1 MFFNTRE
8 KIVDLT
14 RKVLMTTAIPMIIIS
29 LALVFY
35 SIGVWSERFAGRLK
49 AWHLVFFWLGL
60 ICDTWGTGLML
71 EMAGGL
77 TYDLHGL
84 TGLLA
89 IVLMF
94 IHAIWATIVLLRK
107 NEKLIVSFHKFSVVV
122 WVIWLI
128 PYFSPMVFRLG

>member
-1 MFFNTRE
+1 
-8 KIVDLT
+8 
-14 RKVLMTTAIPMIIIS
+14 MI
-29 LALVFY
+29 
-35 SIGVWSERFAGRLK
+35 
-49 AWHLVFFWLGL
+49 
-60 ICDTWGTGLML
+60 

-94 IHAIWATIVLLRK
+94 IHAVWATIVLIRR
-107 NEKLIVSFHKFSVVV
+107 NEKLIVSFHKFSVAV

-128 PYFSPMVFRLG
+128 PYFSPMVFGMV

>member
-1 MFFNTRE
+1 VSADRSGLVTSTSG
-8 KIVDLT
+8 IVIT
-14 RKVLMTTAIPMIIIS
+14 

-35 SIGVWSERFAGRLK
+35 SIGVWSERISGRLK

-60 ICDTWGTGLML
+60 LCDTWGTGMMF
-71 EMAGGL
+71 EMAGGM
-77 TYDLHGL
+77 TFNVHGL

-94 IHAIWATIVLLRK
+94 IHAIWATVVLVRRD
-107 NEKLIVSFHKFSVVV
+107 ERWITSFHKFSVAV

-128 PYFSPMVFRLG
+128 PYLSPVFFSMGG